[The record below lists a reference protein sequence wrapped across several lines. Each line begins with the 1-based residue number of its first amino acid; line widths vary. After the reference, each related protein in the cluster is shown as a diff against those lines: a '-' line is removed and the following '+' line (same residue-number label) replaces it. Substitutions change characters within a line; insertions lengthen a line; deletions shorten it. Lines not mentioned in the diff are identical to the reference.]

1 MIAGMEHPNAAL
13 YRRTAQAF
21 RDRDMETLRDLI
33 ADDVAWHVPG
43 ANRMAGEVRGREALF
58 DWFGRLREVTGGTF
72 TLEEH
77 DVLGNADHVIAL
89 SLMGAVR
96 DGIPVSVP
104 VISVFHYREG
114 RQHERWFHPVD
125 LTTWDRMFA

>member
-1 MIAGMEHPNAAL
+1 
-13 YRRTAQAF
+13 
-21 RDRDMETLRDLI
+21 METLRALI
-33 ADDVAWHVPG
+33 AADIVWHVPG

-58 DWFGRLREVTGGTF
+58 DWFRRLRDVTGGTF

-77 DVLGNADHVIAL
+77 DVLGGAEHVIAL

-96 DGIPVSVP
+96 DGITVSVP

-114 RQHERWFHPVD
+114 RQYERWFHPVD
-125 LTTWDRMFA
+125 TAAWDRMFA

>member
-1 MIAGMEHPNAAL
+1 MARP
-13 YRRTAQAF
+13 RRKSK
-21 RDRDMETLRDLI
+21 
-33 ADDVAWHVPG
+33 
-43 ANRMAGEVRGREALF
+43 AGEVRGREALF
-58 DWFGRLREVTGGTF
+58 DWFGRLREITGGTF

-77 DVLGNADHVIAL
+77 DVLGSAKHVIAL

-114 RQHERWFHPVD
+114 RQYERWFHPVD
-125 LTTWDRMFA
+125 RTAWDRMFA